1 MKVTF
6 KNGVLTVKTGIKAT
20 ALEAVH
26 TNKAVAKDKNG
37 EGVFC
42 VTRNGNASIDK
53 FGISCNQVVDGELAV
68 VIAYNEGV
76 DKDAILCQFGDALLV
91 AKQYLP
97 QIASDLSAKAA
108 DLASIFTEEE
118 VAAAPANVVPA
129 DAE

>member
-26 TNKAVAKDKNG
+26 TIRAIAKDKNG
-37 EGVFC
+37 DAVYS
-42 VTRNGNASIDK
+42 VLRNGNACIGD
-53 FGISCNQVVDGELAV
+53 FGMECNQVVDGELAV

-76 DKDAILCQFGDALLV
+76 DKDAVLAQFGDALLT

-97 QIASDLSAKAA
+97 QIASDLEAKAA
-108 DLASIFTEEE
+108 DLASIFEEDT
-118 VAAAPANVVPA
+118 APANVEAVTTA
-129 DAE
+129 Q